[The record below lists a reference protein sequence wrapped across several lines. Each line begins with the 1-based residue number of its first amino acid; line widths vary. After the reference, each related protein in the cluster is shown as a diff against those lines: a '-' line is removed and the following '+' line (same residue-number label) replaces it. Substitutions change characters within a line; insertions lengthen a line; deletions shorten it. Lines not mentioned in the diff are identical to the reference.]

1 MTTVLVTGASGF
13 IGRAACSAFAKR
25 GWQVRAAL
33 RKPAN
38 IEGAQ
43 AVLGDLAQGWPLDGV
58 DVVVHLAGIA
68 HQIHAQNAESVY
80 QEMNCNATERLA
92 RAAAHAGV
100 KRFVFMSSI
109 KVNGERTP
117 IDRPF
122 RADDAPQPEDRYA
135 RSKRDAERA
144 LANMGGK
151 LEIVV
156 LRPPLV
162 YGPGVRANFLRL
174 IRLVERRLPL
184 PLGAIKNRRSLIYV
198 GNLAELVVAAA
209 SSPAAAGQTFLAA
222 DGDDLSTPQLISEIG
237 RALGTNARLIGVPV
251 ALLRLGGA
259 LTGMGAEVGRLVDSL
274 VVDASGTCERLGWR
288 PPFTARDGIAE
299 TVRWYR
305 SSPRSEPAAR

>member
-13 IGRAACSAFAKR
+13 IGRAACAAFAKR
-25 GWQVRAAL
+25 SWQVRAAV
-33 RKPAN
+33 RNAAT

-43 AVLGDLAQGWPLDGV
+43 TVPGDLARGWPLAGV

-80 QEMNCNATERLA
+80 QEMNCDATERLA
-92 RAAAHAGV
+92 RAAMQAGV
-100 KRFVFMSSI
+100 KRLVFMSSI

-122 RADDAPQPEDRYA
+122 RATDVPQPEDRYA
-135 RSKRDAERA
+135 RSKWNAERA
-144 LANMGGK
+144 LATLGGK
-151 LEIVV
+151 LEVV
-156 LRPPLV
+156 VIRPPLV

-184 PLGAIKNRRSLIYV
+184 PLGAVKNRRSLVYV
-198 GNLAELVVAAA
+198 GNLADLIVAAA
-209 SSPAAAGQTFLAA
+209 TSPAAPGQTFPAA
-222 DGDDLSTPQLISEIG
+222 DGDDLSTPQLVAEIG
-237 RALGTNARLIGVPV
+237 RALGTNTRLIGVPV

-274 VVDASGTCERLGWR
+274 VVDASQTRERLGWR
-288 PPFTARDGIAE
+288 PPFTARDGIAD

-305 SSPRSEPAAR
+305 SMAAAR

>member
-1 MTTVLVTGASGF
+1 VTTVLVTGASGF
-13 IGRAACSAFAKR
+13 IGRAACSAFARR

-33 RKPAN
+33 RSPAN

-80 QEMNCNATERLA
+80 QEMNCDATERLA

-122 RADDAPQPEDRYA
+122 RATDAPQPEDRYA
-135 RSKRDAERA
+135 RSKGNAERA
-144 LANMGGK
+144 LANLGGK
-151 LEIVV
+151 LEVVV

-184 PLGAIKNRRSLIYV
+184 PLGAVKNRRSLIYV

-209 SSPAAAGQTFLAA
+209 TSPAAAGQTFLAA

-237 RALGTNARLIGVPV
+237 RSLGTKARLIGVPV

-274 VVDASGTCERLGWR
+274 VVDASETRERLGWR
-288 PPFTARDGIAE
+288 PPFTAGDGIAD

-305 SSPRSEPAAR
+305 SAAAPR